1 MADKKYKLNIEMTD
15 GSTRSVEFTSPQ
27 GPQGEQGPKGENDVF
42 AFTFRNGDAGGV
54 MPADIYAAI
63 EAGKACAAIDPIMN
77 RVYYYRG
84 KEPFNEDKTKT
95 VPTFVQPFCVDVGEN
110 KMNYRI
116 LQMDDTGKT
125 YNFLHEDAR
134 LANPEKLI
142 FNGAVEDEY
151 DGSEKKTIT
160 IPEVPEKYIVSMRI
174 VDGEYLVDHS
184 AIEIWAAH
192 QEGKE
197 IEIRHSITDSG
208 FGVAEISDISR
219 YTCRFYIYKGI
230 INVDGA
236 DRVVFNE
243 YSLQDYD
250 LIPKESKT
258 VRLLSDGDR
267 TQLEK
272 MISGSGSGNGDIFI
286 AKSDTIPSE
295 IRAAANAG
303 KVCVY
308 VDRGVVYTYD
318 GESEYDSP
326 TFRAT
331 VIADVAKGTLTERY
345 AVLDSEGWHTYSLGG
360 RKFVNPQALT
370 INGTKYDGSKA
381 VNLTIE
387 GGTGGSGL
395 PSPEGPN
402 LALVTDADGN
412 WTQVERLGYPI
423 TGTVTILD
431 RVPVA
436 QAEIDGGV
444 YYLLFTTPL
453 NGKVEAGKTYNVDLF
468 GYKFSGTAKAH
479 NVEAFGGLPFIFIGN
494 AALVGGEDTGE
505 PLFVMFIPDAAVQE
519 MGGTVMA
526 GITDPSIIDADAEEY
541 LTITGEGTT
550 CKKISFDYL
559 PEGVGGVDVG
569 VVLPEVTLTASEEL
583 DGAMLIVDSFN
594 TPIVGGGQYTV
605 LWNGSEYKCVAHELS
620 EDGVTLILTGNVDV
634 MMGGAGTGEPFV
646 IMTMPGGIGENGAYG
661 NVIPL
666 DGSTTATLSISGET
680 IRKIPKMY
688 LDLGVSSDGASIVLT
703 PDDTGAKF
711 TASVDFETA
720 FSMSIND
727 LQKAIRIESTNG
739 YYGMAVYAV
748 SKYGLTGNG
757 GMRAIQMVCMNF
769 NDYERFETP
778 ILQWWAGSNIVV
790 KYSTRSLMPK
800 NENTNEKAIP
810 VIDEGSGWSYA
821 QPLTYVKELLGVAP
835 LVVKIE
841 VPVNALNS
849 NTFVADHYS
858 ADIIAA
864 HQAGRRIYAVMGD
877 MLLNLAQVVENSNY
891 CIFSVAAVDNN
902 LGPFIMQI
910 KVSADAVERTITML
924 SINS

>member
-267 TQLEK
+267 TQLEQ
-272 MISGSGSGNGDIFI
+272 MIGEAGNGDIFI

-436 QAEIDGGV
+436 QAGIDSGV
-444 YYLLFTTPL
+444 YSLLFTTPL
-453 NGKVEAGKTYNVDLF
+453 NGKVEAGKTYNVDLC
-468 GYKFSGTAKAH
+468 GYQFSGAAKS
-479 NVEAFGGLPFIFIGN
+479 VVTDELTFIVIGN
-494 AALVGGEDTGE
+494 AALIGGEDTGE
-505 PLFVMFIPDAAVQE
+505 PLSVIIVPDVVVQE

-559 PEGVGGVDVG
+559 PEGVGGKEIAEI
-569 VVLPEVTLTASEEL
+569 LPETTVEFESGQGYIINPNATS
-583 DGAMLIVDSFN
+583 N
-594 TPIVGGGQYTV
+594 PINVGSQYTIV
-605 LWNGSEYKCVAHELS
+605 WNGVGYQCVAQEYA
-620 EDGVTLILTGNVDV
+620 EDGLICSALGNVGAF
-634 MMGGAGTGEPFV
+634 GGSDTGEPFV
-646 IMTMPGGIGENGAYG
+646 ILAIYSNTEGLGFIF
-661 NVIPL
+661 IDL
-666 DGSTTATLSISGET
+666 DGGDTATLSISGET

-769 NDYERFETP
+769 NDYEHFETP